1 VNARDVADVE
11 HPRRVVE
18 VDVVG
23 AEELIHKAVGR
34 ERGEVGLGDDVL
46 EAWGEGAEYP
56 GRTD

>member
-1 VNARDVADVE
+1 VDARDVAYVK

-23 AEELIHKAVGR
+23 AEELVDEAVGR